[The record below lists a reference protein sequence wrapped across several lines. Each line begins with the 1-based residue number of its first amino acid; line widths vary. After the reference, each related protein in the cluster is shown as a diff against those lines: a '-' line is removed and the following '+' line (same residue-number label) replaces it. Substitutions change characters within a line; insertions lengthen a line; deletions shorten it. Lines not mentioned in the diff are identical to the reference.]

1 MKKKITGL
9 VIFLFVILI
18 AIGPNLVKFL
28 DLPTIIVIL
37 GCGSGLTLLES
48 NEKKSR
54 GDNVL
59 ALKKNFVFS
68 GWFISLVGIIMVFV
82 SDTKYMFPNL
92 SIALLGIF
100 YGYIFSFVAELFNR
114 EN

>member
-28 DLPTIIVIL
+28 DLPTIVVIL

-82 SDTKYMFPNL
+82 FVKRKVYQFSIEKYTIILKKLMAF
-92 SIALLGIF
+92 
-100 YGYIFSFVAELFNR
+100 
-114 EN
+114 